1 MKRLSASPPSCRFA
15 LMLRLDCTST
25 RFLAFNEWTDRETW
39 WLNGFVFNERTD
51 PKSFSQ
57 HGVRFEQP
65 VQRANPEFFAKRLSQ
80 AFGQIGVPRVWVHGS
95 LSITRRNWPPCRF
108 RLRIE
113 QPSPQAAPIQPLA
126 SRQSASPRHWLFQNR
141 EPQRKNEPLS
151 SLLIKAKERPRG
163 KSLLIKG
170 THKSCGIKGS
180 QSTN

>member
-1 MKRLSASPPSCRFA
+1 MTLLGLKYPIFEAPHGIKVTSPELAIAVSNAGAMGALAISGWSSDKARDALSKVRAATKGSFFVNYILA
-15 LMLRLDCTST
+15 LSNQPDTLRTVLEAT
-25 RFLAFNEWTDRETW
+25 R
-39 WLNGFVFNERTD
+39 ER
-51 PKSFSQ
+51 SS
-57 HGVRFEQP
+57 
-65 VQRANPEFFAKRLSQ
+65 
-80 AFGQIGVPRVWVHGS
+80 IGEDS
-95 LSITRRNWPPCRF
+95 ALWPPCRF

-151 SLLIKAKERPRG
+151 SLLIKGKERPRG

-180 QSTN
+180 QPTN

>member
-1 MKRLSASPPSCRFA
+1 
-15 LMLRLDCTST
+15 MLRLDCTST

-39 WLNGFVFNERTD
+39 WLNGFVFNEWTD

-57 HGVRFEQP
+57 HGVRFERP

-95 LSITRRNWPPCRF
+95 LSITRRNWPSCRF

-180 QSTN
+180 QATN